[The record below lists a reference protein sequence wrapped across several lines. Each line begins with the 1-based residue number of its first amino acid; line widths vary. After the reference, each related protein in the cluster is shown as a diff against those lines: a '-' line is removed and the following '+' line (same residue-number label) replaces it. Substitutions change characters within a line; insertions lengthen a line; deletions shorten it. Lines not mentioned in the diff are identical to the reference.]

1 MRVRRRGRQVVMKN
15 LKKRASS
22 REDHF
27 PKILFAFSWCRIAE
41 DNGFRDLPPRSQMY
55 VDEQDEVV

>member
-1 MRVRRRGRQVVMKN
+1 MKN

-27 PKILFAFSWCRIAE
+27 PKTLFALSWCRIAE
-41 DNGFRDLPPRSQMY
+41 DDGSRDLLPRSQIY